1 MFQDEPD
8 HEFDNDVA
16 YAEIVNAIKDL
27 EKEENIWSETS
38 RLCPDMIMSESA
50 DVEDIPEDKK
60 ALFAKQESLCQE
72 VSDHLAKVQKRKQ
85 IREFGKS
92 FETIR
97 TSIRSKYEE
106 SNAIYEAS
114 TAY

>member
-1 MFQDEPD
+1 M
-8 HEFDNDVA
+8 
-16 YAEIVNAIKDL
+16 

-38 RLCPDMIMSESA
+38 RLCSDMIMSESA
-50 DVEDIPEDKK
+50 DVEDISDDKK
-60 ALFAKQESLCQE
+60 ALFAKQETLCQE

-85 IREFGKS
+85 ILEFGKS
-92 FETIR
+92 FEAIR